1 MLIDIGIIKFQDNT
15 LESVSIDDRLVWFS
29 INNNQATYWIH
40 CNNVAYQTTMDCYN
54 QVYAQVKAINAGNS
68 GFVITKE

>member
-54 QVYAQVKAINAGNS
+54 QVYAQVKAINKGNP
-68 GFVITKE
+68 VPVTAEE